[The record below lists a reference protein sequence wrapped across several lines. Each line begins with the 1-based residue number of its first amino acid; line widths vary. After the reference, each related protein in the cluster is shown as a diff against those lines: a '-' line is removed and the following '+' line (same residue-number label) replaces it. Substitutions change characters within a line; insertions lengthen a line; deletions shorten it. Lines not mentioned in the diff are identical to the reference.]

1 MEKSLIVTDNG
12 AETFVSNGKWLYPLF
27 ELEDFLKSNSLFAGN
42 LFLTDKIAGKA
53 AAFLIVRLG
62 FKKVHIVLISEGAL
76 AVFNRFQVDVT
87 FDTMVAKIQCATE
100 ELVKGNEDPDAV
112 WQMLRRRAGRVSG
125 LSLSVES
132 LSVAV
137 DGVLVLDSL
146 NLKVGKGDHIFIK
159 GDNGAGKTT
168 LLKAILGI
176 LPISSGRI
184 QIGDWQVGTSEWE
197 SNRSLL
203 GYVHQDMVKNNFPI
217 SASEVVEIGL
227 SGKRMSSA
235 EIQHRTE
242 IAMRRTGCF
251 HLATR
256 SYHELSGGEKQ
267 RVNIAR
273 CLCQEA
279 KVLLLDEPTSFLDYK
294 AKDELFVLLNELWA
308 NEAPTVVVVSH
319 DDQWIS
325 LFSGKVLELSNG
337 KIC

>member
-1 MEKSLIVTDNG
+1 
-12 AETFVSNGKWLYPLF
+12 
-27 ELEDFLKSNSLFAGN
+27 
-42 LFLTDKIAGKA
+42 
-53 AAFLIVRLG
+53 
-62 FKKVHIVLISEGAL
+62 
-76 AVFNRFQVDVT
+76 
-87 FDTMVAKIQCATE
+87 
-100 ELVKGNEDPDAV
+100 
-112 WQMLRRRAGRVSG
+112 
-125 LSLSVES
+125 
-132 LSVAV
+132 
-137 DGVLVLDSL
+137 
-146 NLKVGKGDHIFIK
+146 
-159 GDNGAGKTT
+159 
-168 LLKAILGI
+168 
-176 LPISSGRI
+176 
-184 QIGDWQVGTSEWE
+184 
-197 SNRSLL
+197 
-203 GYVHQDMVKNNFPI
+203 MVKNNFPI